1 MSETRKL
8 GTEATG
14 PLKGVRIVD
23 LTSVVFGA
31 YATQI
36 LGDYGADV
44 IKIEAPSPT
53 GGGGHGGDIMR
64 WPGHTP
70 EGASNDLGPIFLTI
84 NRNKRSVLIDLAK
97 PSGRKALLKIIATA
111 DVLTS
116 NIRYAAMKKLGLSYE
131 DVKAVKP
138 DIVFIHAAGY
148 GSDGP
153 YAGLPAYDDLIQ
165 AASGAAD
172 LLPYMD
178 GNPQPR
184 YVPTIMADKVSGL
197 FFVSAVTAALF
208 HRERTGEG
216 QFVEVP
222 MLEAVT
228 SFVLA
233 EHFYDHVYDPPT
245 GQWTYPRITN
255 PDRRPYK
262 TKNGHIG
269 LLPYSDKQWE
279 VFFDLAGRP
288 GVFTEDP
295 RFSNYKA
302 RTQNIRALYAM
313 IEELTETKTTEEW
326 LDLLVPRNIPA
337 VKMNRFEDLQ
347 DDPHLKAVDFFQR
360 YEHPHAGPYFA
371 LKPPVRFASTPANI
385 RRHPPKLG
393 EQTLEVLREVGMSE
407 DEIAALNDTVPVPGD

>member
-1 MSETRKL
+1 MSETKKL
-8 GTEATG
+8 ATEATG

-64 WPGHTP
+64 WPGHVP
-70 EGASNDLGPIFLTI
+70 EGAAPDLGPIFLTI
-84 NRNKRSVLIDLAK
+84 NRNKRSVLLDLAK
-97 PSGRKALLKIIATA
+97 PAGRKALMKIISTA

-116 NIRYAAMKKLGLSYE
+116 NVRYSAMKRLGLSYE

-138 DIVFIHAAGY
+138 DIIFVHAAGY

-165 AASGAAD
+165 AGSGAAD

-178 GNPQPR
+178 GDPKPR
-184 YVPTIMADKVSGL
+184 YMPTIMADKVSGL
-197 FFVSAVTAALF
+197 FFVSAVTSALF
-208 HRERTGEG
+208 HKERTGEG

-245 GQWTYPRITN
+245 GQWTYGRITN
-255 PDRRPYK
+255 PDRRPYR
-262 TKNGHIG
+262 TKNGYIG

-279 VFFDLAGRP
+279 QFFEIAGRP
-288 GVFTEDP
+288 GVFRDDP

-302 RTQNIRALYAM
+302 RTQNIRELYAM

-326 LDLLVPRNIPA
+326 LDLLNPLSIPV
-337 VKMNRFEDLQ
+337 VKMNRLEDLQ

-360 YEHPHAGPYFA
+360 YDHPHAGPYFA
-371 LKPPVRFASTPANI
+371 LRPPVRFGATPANI
-385 RRHPPKLG
+385 RRHPPRLG
-393 EQTLEVLREVGMSE
+393 EQTREVLAEVGLVDDDISAIE
-407 DEIAALNDTVPVPGD
+407 AAGAEH